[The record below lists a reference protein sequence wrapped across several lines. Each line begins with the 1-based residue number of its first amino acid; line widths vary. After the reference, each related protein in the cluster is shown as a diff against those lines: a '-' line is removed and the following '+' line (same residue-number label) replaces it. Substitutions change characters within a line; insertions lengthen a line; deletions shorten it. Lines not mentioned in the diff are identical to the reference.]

1 MSLASSKIGLAYPLF
16 LQAPTTALH
25 ALLDHTLDLLVW
37 TGECWEFI
45 YVCIFLYIL
54 LSERE
59 RHYASSYR
67 YIGKYV
73 GWVDGMLKGS
83 RVSCELFMHE
93 HQVWVE

>member
-1 MSLASSKIGLAYPLF
+1 MSLASSKIGLAYPIF

-25 ALLDHTLDLLVW
+25 VLLEHTLDLLVW

-45 YVCIFLYIL
+45 YVCISI
-54 LSERE
+54 
-59 RHYASSYR
+59 
-67 YIGKYV
+67 IGKYV

-83 RVSCELFMHE
+83 RVSCEIFMHT